1 MEKFA
6 KKLKE
11 YQYFLRFFSL
21 PQLNSRMKLLKRNL
35 DETEEELQ
43 KEKTQKR
50 KYQRECEDMIESQ
63 EAMNREINSLKTKLR

>member
-1 MEKFA
+1 
-6 KKLKE
+6 
-11 YQYFLRFFSL
+11 
-21 PQLNSRMKLLKRNL
+21 MKLLKRNL

-63 EAMNREINSLKTKLR
+63 EAMNREINSLKTKLRYVIKFLKLFIYFFYLHTHFEFSF

>member
-1 MEKFA
+1 LL
-6 KKLKE
+6 LKSI
-11 YQYFLRFFSL
+11 FWLS
-21 PQLNSRMKLLKRNL
+21 QLNSRIKLLKRNL